1 RLEDG
6 QRKLKVEPALTQA
19 LLTDI
24 ETGGGKDALPL
35 LAFTLERLYREYG
48 ADGDLRLEEYRALG
62 GIGSSIQAAVETALK
77 GAHSDPTIPKDRSE
91 RLRLLR
97 RTMIPA
103 LANLDPATKDARQ
116 PGVCQLDKLPGSHGA
131 RR

>member
-1 RLEDG
+1 MSRGAYQTIIEGPALRLEDAK
-6 QRKLKVEPALTQA
+6 RKLKIEPTLTQA

-48 ADGDLRLEEYRALG
+48 ADGDLRLEEYEPSAAS
-62 GIGSSIQAAVETALK
+62 GSIRAAVETALK
-77 GAHSDPTIPKDRSE
+77 AADSDSTIAKDRSE

-97 RTMIPA
+97 GR
-103 LANLDPATKDARQ
+103 
-116 PGVCQLDKLPGSHGA
+116 
-131 RR
+131 